1 MKTIKSSALCRPNCE
16 IMTIVVGVPVRPPQR
31 QYLKT
36 CVHWKSLS
44 KHIDNFS
51 NTFIGLMYWFWRL
64 FKTLEHAVEKE
75 NMLGKMETCV
85 FVFYTNDILR
95 KLMFLYMY
103 MIHVYIY
110 TYIHIRWCPQW
121 SLVLLTNWGRD
132 KMATISQTTFWPG
145 FSWTKIYEF
154 RITFHRN
161 LFLGIKLT
169 IFPYWF
175 R

>member
-1 MKTIKSSALCRPNCE
+1 MSISINFFSPAQCQTIICNMSMLAYCWIEPLENINNISILMKTIKLSALCRPNCE

-110 TYIHIRWCPQW
+110 IHIY
-121 SLVLLTNWGRD
+121 
-132 KMATISQTTFWPG
+132 ISG
-145 FSWTKIYEF
+145 DV
-154 RITFHRN
+154 HN
-161 LFLGIKLT
+161 GV
-169 IFPYWF
+169 
-175 R
+175 